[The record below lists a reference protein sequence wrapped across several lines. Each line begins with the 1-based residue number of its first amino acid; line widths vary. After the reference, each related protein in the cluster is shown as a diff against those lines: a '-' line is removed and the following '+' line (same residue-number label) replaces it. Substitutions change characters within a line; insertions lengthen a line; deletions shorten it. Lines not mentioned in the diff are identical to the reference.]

1 MSYIHILVNYIIYA
15 LSTSIQSFNTY
26 HLLVD
31 TLRGKRFIN
40 NIYLLNNFSRRSH
53 FSLRHSNLDSTDS
66 WAHCTKAQNASC
78 SPRNNKALSTSM
90 KKHWFSSPEHRRAR
104 AAHLRQRTPF
114 RTCYRALSR
123 PRRTPRRKK
132 GDPPG
137 RMGAYALSSMA
148 DHAISP

>member
-1 MSYIHILVNYIIYA
+1 MSYRHILVNYIRYV

-66 WAHCTKAQNASC
+66 
-78 SPRNNKALSTSM
+78 
-90 KKHWFSSPEHRRAR
+90 
-104 AAHLRQRTPF
+104 
-114 RTCYRALSR
+114 
-123 PRRTPRRKK
+123 
-132 GDPPG
+132 
-137 RMGAYALSSMA
+137 
-148 DHAISP
+148 